1 MKLDYTIES
10 PEERNELVKKILEEN
25 PDPTPAYLEILANYL
40 VYCMEKQEKQQK
52 KILTDNR
59 MQTVN
64 KRETSFEGL
73 VSQLENG
80 EDGIYGLVNED
91 KQQIFRPKVS
101 ITKKDLE
108 EIPELRQLRE
118 AIQIWEKKSKT
129 ATGKDAFIIK
139 KAIIELRKDQY
150 IIKESYR
157 QPIRLTKVSHTTF
170 PTRLEDSFT
179 LNKENFVIPSGVSLC
194 DPKVCSYLL
203 CNYSRLKE
211 EGWGHFDGDLY
222 YLMESFDDC
231 ATRALKDFPLYEE
244 IVTCKIDGLQ
254 NIEIQKILQQKFNI
268 KHSLEYISSLWR
280 KKIPG
285 LIAGV
290 AEDDLLD
297 WYFTNVKKGKYKKC
311 SRCGQIK
318 LAHNKYFS
326 KNKTSKDGF
335 YSICK
340 ACRNAKTKEKK
351 LAAGQK

>member
-297 WYFTNVKKGKYKKC
+297 WYFTHVEKGKYKRC